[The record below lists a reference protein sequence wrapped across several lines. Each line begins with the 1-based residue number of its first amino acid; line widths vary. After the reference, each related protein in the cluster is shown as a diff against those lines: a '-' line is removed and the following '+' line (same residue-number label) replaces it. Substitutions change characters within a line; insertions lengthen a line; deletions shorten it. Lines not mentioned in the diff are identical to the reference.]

1 MNKRHMLNH
10 SRLHNRKVRQ
20 RSNLHVSTFPSHS
33 LSQKLPPTLT
43 STIHKS
49 HGEQGRRES
58 VHWPIEHRKLL
69 QSQQLPQLPSLNLSL
84 YPNLHLNLY
93 TNLYTNLYANKKY
106 SAQVLQLHML
116 KINPMRPNPMPPQRR
131 LCIRRN
137 RNLLLHTKRHPEGST
152 PPRSNHDLLVNP
164 LLRTS
169 PDRILHL

>member
-1 MNKRHMLNH
+1 MLNH
-10 SRLHNRKVRQ
+10 SRLHNKKMHQ
-20 RSNLHVSTFPSHS
+20 RSNLHVPTLPSHS

-58 VHWPIEHRKLL
+58 VHWPIEHRRLL
-69 QSQQLPQLPSLNLSL
+69 QSQQLPQSPSLNLSL

-93 TNLYTNLYANKKY
+93 TNLYTNKKY

-116 KINPMRPNPMPPQRR
+116 KINPTRGNPMSPQRR

-152 PPRSNHDLLVNP
+152 PPRSNRDLLVNP
-164 LLRTS
+164 LPRTS